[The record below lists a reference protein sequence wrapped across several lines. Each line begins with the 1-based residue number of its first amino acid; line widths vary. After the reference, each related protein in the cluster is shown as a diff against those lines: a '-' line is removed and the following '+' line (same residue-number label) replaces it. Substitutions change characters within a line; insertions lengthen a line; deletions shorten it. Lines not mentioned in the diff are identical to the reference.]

1 MNLSKLVRPMLVGLF
16 ACVFTLVS
24 QAQTKTVSGKVTD
37 SKDGSPMVGVS
48 VVAKG
53 TSTGTQTGA
62 DGTYRLTVP
71 ASATT
76 LVFSSVGYTDQEVSI
91 SSSNTANVSLTA
103 SNDQLGE
110 VVVVGYGTARKKD
123 LTGSVA
129 SVQAKDFNKGIVTS
143 PDQLIQ
149 GKVAGVQIL
158 NNSGQPGGDATI
170 RIRGN
175 ASVRSG
181 NNPLFVVDGV
191 PLDGRSARPG
201 YGAAFGNT
209 AGQNPLNFIN
219 PNDIAS
225 IDVLKD
231 ASATAI
237 YGARGANGVVIITTK
252 RGQSGTAKLDVSS
265 IVGVSNLLRRYD
277 VLNAAEYKAAAQS
290 YSIAGTDFGAN
301 VDAMDAIVR
310 TGVTQNHN
318 VTMSG
323 GNETG
328 RYRVSLGHI
337 NQEGIIK
344 NSGFKRY
351 SANINGQYKFLE
363 SKRLALDFNILASQQ
378 TDDGVPISTDAG
390 FEGNLISQALVWN
403 PTRALFNADG
413 SINRRDLNSNAI
425 NPLWTLAMYNDKS
438 KLTNILASIAPSYKF
453 TNDLEYK
460 LLLSLNYSNGTRR
473 ASLGS
478 GYPQNGILDRG
489 VGFTGSN
496 ELMTTQLTQ
505 TLSYNKKLSSSLNLN
520 AVIGYEYQKFD
531 NKGFGMSAQDFGT
544 SALDFTNIF
553 GNSSQNSRGIYSF
566 ADPISEL
573 QSYFGRATVN
583 YKDKYLLTATFR
595 ADGSSKFGSNNKYGY
610 FPAFAAAWNVTNED
624 FLRGNKTVNN
634 LKVRLGWGKTGN
646 QEFPA
651 GSAQERFS
659 LGINGPGTLGQ
670 TNVANP
676 DLKWET
682 SATLNAGV
690 DFSLFG
696 DVVSGSIEYFNKKTT
711 DLLFNFDAIQPA
723 PATKYWIN
731 LDGEVV
737 NKGWEIAI
745 NTAVIN
751 KKDLRWNFGVFAS
764 FLQNNVT
771 RYVGPTV
778 LTGALHGQGTT
789 GASVQ
794 RLTQGQPLNAFY
806 VREFLGLDKATGNSI
821 YTDNGNTMYYIGNPN
836 PNTLL
841 GIATDVTYKKMTL
854 TVNMNGAFGHK
865 IYNNTLMSVL
875 PISNLQGGRNIASS
889 LIGGEVKESLSNG
902 LTSSS
907 RFLESGSYLKL
918 ANATLNYNIGNIG
931 KVIRGANVFLTG
943 QNLFILT
950 KFKGFD
956 PEVNTDKNIAGV
968 PSFGIEYTPYPTA
981 RSFML
986 GVNFSL

>member
-1 MNLSKLVRPMLVGLF
+1 MHFKLLVRL
-16 ACVFTLVS
+16 TLVS
-24 QAQTKTVSGKVTD
+24 VFACAFSIIAQAQNKTVSGKIVD
-37 SKDGSPMVGVS
+37 SKDGSALVGVS

-53 TSTGTQTGA
+53 TTVGTQTGA
-62 DGTYRLTVP
+62 DGTFRLSVP
-71 ASATT
+71 NNVNT
-76 LVFSSVGYTDQEVSI
+76 LVVSSVGFTSQDVAI
-91 SSSNTANVSLTA
+91 SSSGTANVSLV
-103 SNDQLGE
+103 SSSDQLGE
-110 VVVVGYGTARKKD
+110 VVVVGYGTARKRD

-129 SVQAKDFNKGIVTS
+129 SVQAKDFNKGIITS

-149 GKVAGVQIL
+149 GKVPGVQIL

-201 YGAAFGNT
+201 YGANFGST
-209 AGQNPLNFIN
+209 VGQNPLNFIN

-237 YGARGANGVVIITTK
+237 YGARGANGVVLITTK
-252 RGQSGTAKLDVSS
+252 RGQSGVAKVDASAV
-265 IVGVSNLLRRYD
+265 VGVSNILRKYD
-277 VLNAAEYKAAAQS
+277 VLNADEYKAAASS
-290 YSIAGTDFGAN
+290 YSLTGTTFGAN
-301 VDAMDAIVR
+301 VDAMDAILR
-310 TGVTQNHN
+310 TGVTQNYN
-318 VTMSG
+318 ATMSG

-328 RYRVSLGHI
+328 RYRVSLGYI

-344 NSGFKRY
+344 GSDFERI

-363 SKRLALDFNILASQQ
+363 NKRLSLDFNILTSQQ
-378 TDDGVPISTDAG
+378 KDAGVPISTDAG
-390 FEGNLISQALVWN
+390 FEGSLISQALVWN
-403 PTRALFNADG
+403 PTRALYAADG
-413 SINRRDLNSNAI
+413 SLVPQDLTSNAI
-425 NPLWTLAMYNDKS
+425 NPLFTLEQYNDHS
-438 KLTNILASIAPSYKF
+438 KLTSILASVAPGYKI
-453 TNDLEYK
+453 TDNLEYK
-460 LLLSLNYSNGTRR
+460 LLLSVNYSTGNRR
-473 ASLGS
+473 ASLS
-478 GYPQNGILDRG
+478 SLYPVNGILGRG
-489 VGFTGSN
+489 QGFIGNSELLTSMASN
-496 ELMTTQLTQ
+496 
-505 TLSYNKKLSSSLNLN
+505 TLNYTKKFGSSLNMTALL
-520 AVIGYEYQKFD
+520 GYEYQRFD
-531 NKGFGMSAQDFGT
+531 NSGYGMNAQDFGT
-544 SALDFTNIF
+544 NALDYTNIF
-553 GNSSQNSRGIYSF
+553 GNSSQSTRGVYSY

-573 QSYFGRATVN
+573 QSFFGRVTLN
-583 YKDKYLLTATFR
+583 YNDKYLLTATMR
-595 ADGSSKFGSNNKYGY
+595 ADGSSKFGANNKYGY
-610 FPAFAAAWNVTNED
+610 FPSLAAAWNITNED
-624 FLRGNKTVNN
+624 FMKGNNTFGN
-634 LKVRLGWGKTGN
+634 LKLRLGYGETGN

-676 DLKWET
+676 DLQWET
-682 SATLNAGV
+682 SSTYNAGV
-690 DFSLFG
+690 DFSLFN
-696 DVVSGSIEYFNKKTT
+696 DRLTGSIEYFNKKTSN
-711 DLLFNFDAIQPA
+711 LLFNFDAIQPA

-737 NKGWEIAI
+737 NKGWEIAL
-745 NTAVIN
+745 NTAIMN
-751 KKDLRWNFGVFAS
+751 KRDMRWNLGVFAS
-764 FLQNNVT
+764 FLQNEVT
-771 RYVGPTV
+771 RYTGPTV

-806 VREFLGLDKATGNSI
+806 VREFLGLDKATGNST
-821 YTDNGNTMYYIGNPN
+821 YTNNGNTMYYIGNPN
-836 PNTLL
+836 PSSLL
-841 GIATDVTYKKMTL
+841 GISTDFSYKKFTFTL
-854 TVNMNGAFGHK
+854 NMNGAFGHK

-907 RFLESGSYLKL
+907 RFLEDGSYLKL
-918 ANATLNYNIGNIG
+918 ANATLNYSIGNIG
-931 KVIRGANVFLTG
+931 KAIRGANVFITG
-943 QNLFILT
+943 QNLFIIT

-968 PSFGIEYTPYPTA
+968 PSFGIEYTPYPSA

-986 GVNFSL
+986 GINFSL